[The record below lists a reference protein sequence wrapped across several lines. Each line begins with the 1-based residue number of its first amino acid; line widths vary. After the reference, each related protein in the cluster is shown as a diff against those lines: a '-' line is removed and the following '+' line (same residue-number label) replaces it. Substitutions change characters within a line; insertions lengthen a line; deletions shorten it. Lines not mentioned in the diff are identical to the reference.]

1 VILTGSIRQR
11 AGDVGSV
18 EVAGATAG
26 EIVAALEELYPALR
40 GWVTDEQ
47 GALRRHVR
55 LFLGQHAVTLDA
67 PVGPDHELHIIAA
80 ISGG

>member
-1 VILTGSIRQR
+1 MGSIRQR

-26 EIVAALEELYPALR
+26 AAVAALEEMYPSLR
-40 GWVTDEQ
+40 GWVTDER

-55 LFLGQHAVTLDA
+55 LFLGQHAVSLDT
-67 PVGPDHELHIIAA
+67 PVDAGDELHIIAA